1 MRSSNALYP
10 VTSCILTRSVEA
22 MSVSEDFYNLF
33 KSVFKLS
40 KLGLWWSQ
48 ARTAIKE
55 GTQYSRSK
63 FVLNVKID
71 NKNISKV
78 PTIEEYYSKSS
89 KKVDDNL
96 LGVPISS
103 SNETKNRIIDNS
115 KLKNI
120 WEIVSKVRLYRKFS
134 LIIGSIGPKNTLSS
148 VN

>member
-10 VTSCILTRSVEA
+10 VTICTLTRSVEA

>member
-1 MRSSNALYP
+1 
-10 VTSCILTRSVEA
+10 